1 MNKYIIGAVVIVS
14 IFIGGYQV
22 GISTKSTTNIVETE
36 KEVKRNDITTVVKE
50 VKKADGTIEIITTTV
65 DKTKETVD
73 KRIAT
78 AISTARENLYHV
90 AIASDHAI
98 KGTQG
103 LYSLTIERTL
113 ISSFTLGIKADTDK
127 NVGVVLGF
135 NF

>member
-1 MNKYIIGAVVIVS
+1 MNKYIIGAVVIVG

-22 GISTKSTTNIVETE
+22 GISTKSSTSIVETE

-50 VKKADGTIEIITTTV
+50 IKKADGTIEIVTTTV
-65 DKTKETVD
+65 DKTKETID
-73 KRIAT
+73 KKLVAKVT
-78 AISTARENLYHV
+78 EARKNLYHV
-90 AIASDHAI
+90 AVASDHMI
-98 KGTQG
+98 KGTPG
-103 LYSLTIERTL
+103 LYSLTIEREL

>member
-1 MNKYIIGAVVIVS
+1 MNKYIIGAVVIVG

-22 GISTKSTTNIVETE
+22 GVSTKSSTSIVETE

-50 VKKADGTIEIITTTV
+50 IKKADGTIEIVTTTV
-65 DKTKETVD
+65 DKTKETID
-73 KRIAT
+73 KKLVAKVT
-78 AISTARENLYHV
+78 EARKNLYHV
-90 AIASDHAI
+90 AVASDHMI

-103 LYSLTIERTL
+103 LYSLTIEREL

-127 NVGVVLGF
+127 NIGVALGF

>member
-1 MNKYIIGAVVIVS
+1 MNKYIIGAVVIVG

-22 GISTKSTTNIVETE
+22 GVSTKSSTSIVETE

-50 VKKADGTIEIITTTV
+50 IKKADGTIEIVTTTV
-65 DKTKETVD
+65 DKTKETID
-73 KRIAT
+73 KKLVAKVT
-78 AISTARENLYHV
+78 EARKNLYHV
-90 AIASDHAI
+90 AVASDHMI

-103 LYSLTIERTL
+103 LYSLTIEREL